1 MPKFLPVFPL
11 SLVAFPGE
19 RLNLH
24 IFEPRYKQ
32 LIQDCQDEGKTFGIP
47 AYIDDHLN
55 EFGTEMELTSIE
67 KVYEDGSMDIKTRGV
82 QVFRVLEFLRE
93 IPEKAYSAAII
104 DYSDD
109 TMDRDKDVSSVLF
122 GFVRQ
127 LQQLLNIDKPYFE
140 KPSDLT
146 SFDIGHLVGLNIKEE
161 YQLLLYDRESDRQKY
176 LINHL
181 KQVIPVI
188 LETERLK
195 QRVKLNGHFREE
207 IPPKV

>member
-82 QVFRVLEFLRE
+82 QVFRVLE
-93 IPEKAYSAAII
+93 
-104 DYSDD
+104 
-109 TMDRDKDVSSVLF
+109 
-122 GFVRQ
+122 
-127 LQQLLNIDKPYFE
+127 
-140 KPSDLT
+140 
-146 SFDIGHLVGLNIKEE
+146 
-161 YQLLLYDRESDRQKY
+161 
-176 LINHL
+176 
-181 KQVIPVI
+181 
-188 LETERLK
+188 
-195 QRVKLNGHFREE
+195 
-207 IPPKV
+207 